1 MTINNLVTES
11 STSVPQQN
19 SIINKEEVNMKKIV
33 LITLLGLCS
42 LVFASNQL
50 DEVVNYQ
57 PDAQEQLVSVP
68 EKQIECLAKNMYFES
83 RNEPDAGIR
92 AVGFVTMNRV
102 QDPQFPKS
110 ICEVV
115 YQRTGPVCQ
124 FSWVCIYGR
133 NPQIKNLVLFERIKK
148 MAREIATA
156 HPENR
161 IYDPSKG
168 SLFFHAAYIRP
179 GWKLNKKV
187 RIGQHI
193 FYSRKKHDSRS

>member
-1 MTINNLVTES
+1 VIFNNLVTDS

-19 SIINKEEVNMKKIV
+19 SINYKEEVNMKKIV

-50 DEVVNYQ
+50 NDVVALNSEI
-57 PDAQEQLVSVP
+57 AQEVTTVS
-68 EKQIECLAKNMYFES
+68 EKQIECLAKNMYFEA
-83 RNEPDAGIR
+83 RNEPEAGIK

-115 YQRTGPVCQ
+115 YQRVGSVCQ

-133 NPQIKNLVLFERIKK
+133 NPQIKNREQYDRIRS
-148 MAREIATA
+148 MARDIATS
-156 HPENR
+156 HPDNR
-161 IYDPSKG
+161 SYDPSKG
-168 SLFFHAAYIRP
+168 SLFFHATYTRP
-179 GWKLNKKV
+179 GWNLSRKI

-193 FYSRKKHDSRS
+193 FYSRHK

>member
-1 MTINNLVTES
+1 MTFNNLVTES

-42 LVFASNQL
+42 LVFASNQI
-50 DEVVNYQ
+50 DDINNYEPQ
-57 PDAQEQLVSVP
+57 LQEQVATVP
-68 EKQIECLAKNMYFES
+68 EKQIECLAKNMYFEA

-115 YQRTGPVCQ
+115 YQRVGAVCQ
-124 FSWVCIYGR
+124 FSWVCIFGR
-133 NPQIKNLVLFERIKK
+133 NPQIRNVELFEKIKR
-148 MAREIATA
+148 MARDIANS
-156 HPENR
+156 HPDNKS
-161 IYDPSKG
+161 YDPSRG
-168 SLFFHAAYIRP
+168 ALYFHAAYIRP
-179 GWKLNKKV
+179 GWKLSKKV

-193 FYSRKKHDSRS
+193 FYSRGGHDSRS